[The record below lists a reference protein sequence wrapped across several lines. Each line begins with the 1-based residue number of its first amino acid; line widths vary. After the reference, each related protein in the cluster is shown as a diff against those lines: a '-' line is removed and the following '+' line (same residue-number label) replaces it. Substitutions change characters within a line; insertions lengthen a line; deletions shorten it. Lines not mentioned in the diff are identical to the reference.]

1 MKKIRFTDY
10 PELEELA
17 REYGWSVSIPI
28 RSSMQRVIF
37 LRNLGYKS
45 AEWVPGTY
53 QYSLSDA
60 DYTWFI
66 LRWGG
71 EDEKY

>member
-17 REYGWSVSIPI
+17 RENDAISIPI
-28 RSSMQRVIF
+28 RSSMRRVIF

-66 LRWGG
+66 LRWGV
-71 EDEKY
+71 EDEKD

>member
-1 MKKIRFTDY
+1 MKRVIFTDY
-10 PELEELA
+10 PELNKLA
-17 REYGWSVSIPI
+17 RENDASF
-28 RSSMQRVIF
+28 RVISSIGRVRF

-53 QYSLSDA
+53 QYSLSDE

-71 EDEKY
+71 